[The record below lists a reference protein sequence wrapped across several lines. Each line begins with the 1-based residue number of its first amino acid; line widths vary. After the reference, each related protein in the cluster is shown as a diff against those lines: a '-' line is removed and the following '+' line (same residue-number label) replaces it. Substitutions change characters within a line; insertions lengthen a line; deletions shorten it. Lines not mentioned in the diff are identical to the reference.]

1 MLADEGLTMHELSLC
16 KFPVL
21 FVHCSCV
28 CSNSTMSSENE
39 SQILVQEDILLTE
52 QLQLYDV
59 TIIGGGPAGMYAAF
73 YSGMRDLKTKLIDA
87 NEKLGGRMLIYPE
100 KMIWDVGG
108 VTPVLCEKLITQL
121 EQQAQTFEPTIF
133 LGQQIRDLEKQDD
146 GTYLL
151 ETVTG
156 EKHWTRTVILA
167 IGRGILK
174 MAKLE
179 LEGAERYEV
188 SNLHYTVQELEP
200 FRGKR
205 VLISGGGNSA
215 VDWANELEPIA
226 EHVTVVHRRDQ
237 FGGHEKNIA
246 KMNDS
251 SVDVR
256 TPYEVSQLYSSN
268 GEMID
273 RVTLTH
279 LETGVSEQLAVDAV
293 IVNHGLK
300 SDFSGIKDW
309 GLSMD
314 DWNVYVNAKLESN
327 LPGVFAAGDFAYYD
341 SKLNLIAGAFTDA
354 ALAVNSA
361 KLYMDPEAPRM
372 AYVSSHNERFKEKN
386 KALGVVE
393 E

>member
-1 MLADEGLTMHELSLC
+1 M
-16 KFPVL
+16 
-21 FVHCSCV
+21 
-28 CSNSTMSSENE
+28 
-39 SQILVQEDILLTE
+39 TE
-52 QLQLYDV
+52 QLELYDV

-87 NEKLGGRMLIYPE
+87 NDKLGGRMLIYPE

-108 VTPVLCEKLITQL
+108 VTPILCEKLIVQL
-121 EQQAQTFEPTIF
+121 EQQAQTFDPTIV
-133 LGQQIRDLEKQDD
+133 LGQQVYGLERLED
-146 GTYLL
+146 GTYVL
-151 ETVTG
+151 ESTNG
-156 EKHWTRTVILA
+156 ERHWTRTIIVA

-226 EHVTVVHRRDQ
+226 EQVTVVHRRDQ
-237 FGGHEKNIA
+237 FGGHEKHIERM
-246 KMNDS
+246 KSS

-256 TPYEVSQLYSSN
+256 TPYEVSQLFSNN
-268 GEMID
+268 GETIE
-273 RVTLTH
+273 RVTLH
-279 LETGVSEQLAVDAV
+279 HVETGEYEQLSVDAV

-314 DWNVYVNAKLESN
+314 DWNVFVNAKLESN
-327 LPGVFAAGDFAYYD
+327 LPGIFGAGDFAF
-341 SKLNLIAGAFTDA
+341 LRAN
-354 ALAVNSA
+354 
-361 KLYMDPEAPRM
+361 
-372 AYVSSHNERFKEKN
+372 
-386 KALGVVE
+386 
-393 E
+393 

>member
-1 MLADEGLTMHELSLC
+1 M
-16 KFPVL
+16 
-21 FVHCSCV
+21 
-28 CSNSTMSSENE
+28 
-39 SQILVQEDILLTE
+39 TE
-52 QLQLYDV
+52 QLELYDV

-87 NEKLGGRMLIYPE
+87 NDKLGGRMLIYPE

-108 VTPVLCEKLITQL
+108 VTPILCEKLIVQL
-121 EQQAQTFEPTIF
+121 EQQAQTFDPTIV
-133 LGQQIRDLEKQDD
+133 LGQQVYGLERLED
-146 GTYLL
+146 GTYVL
-151 ETVTG
+151 ESTNG
-156 EKHWTRTVILA
+156 ERHWTRTIIVA

-226 EHVTVVHRRDQ
+226 EQVTVVHRRDQ
-237 FGGHEKNIA
+237 FGGHEKHIERM
-246 KMNDS
+246 KSS

-256 TPYEVSQLYSSN
+256 TPYEVSQLFSNN
-268 GEMID
+268 GETIE
-273 RVTLTH
+273 RVTLH
-279 LETGVSEQLAVDAV
+279 HVETGEYEQLSVDAV

-314 DWNVYVNAKLESN
+314 DWNVFVNAKLESN
-327 LPGVFAAGDFAYYD
+327 LPGIFGAGDFAFFE

-372 AYVSSHNERFKEKN
+372 AYVSSHNARFKEKN
-386 KALGVVE
+386 KALGIVE

>member
-1 MLADEGLTMHELSLC
+1 M
-16 KFPVL
+16 
-21 FVHCSCV
+21 
-28 CSNSTMSSENE
+28 
-39 SQILVQEDILLTE
+39 TE
-52 QLQLYDV
+52 QLELFDI

-73 YSGMRDLKTKLIDA
+73 YSGMRDMKTKLIDA
-87 NEKLGGRMLIYPE
+87 KEELGGRMLIYPE

-108 VTPVLCEKLITQL
+108 VTPILCEKLVDQL
-121 EQQAQTFEPTIF
+121 IQQARTFDPTIVF
-133 LGQQIRDLEKQDD
+133 GQQITGLERQED
-146 GTYLL
+146 GTYIL
-151 ETVTG
+151 TAATG
-156 EKHWTRTVILA
+156 ELHWTRTVLLA
-167 IGRGILK
+167 IGRGILR

-226 EHVTVVHRRDQ
+226 SQVTVVHRRDQ
-237 FGGHEKNIA
+237 FGGLEKNVLRM
-246 KMNDS
+246 KHS
-251 SVDVR
+251 SVNVL
-256 TPYEVSQLYSSN
+256 TPYEVSQLYSGN
-268 GEMID
+268 GHSVEQ
-273 RVTLTH
+273 VTIRH
-279 LETGVSEQLAVDAV
+279 IESGETQQLDVDAV

-300 SDFSGIKDW
+300 ADFSGIRDW
-309 GLSMD
+309 GLDMD
-314 DWNVYVNAKLESN
+314 EWNVFVGPKLNTN
-327 LPGVFAAGDFAYYD
+327 LPGIFSAGDFAAYD
-341 SKLNLIAGAFTDA
+341 SKITFIAGAFTDA

-361 KLYMDPEAPRM
+361 KLYLDPEAPSM

>member
-1 MLADEGLTMHELSLC
+1 M
-16 KFPVL
+16 
-21 FVHCSCV
+21 
-28 CSNSTMSSENE
+28 
-39 SQILVQEDILLTE
+39 TE
-52 QLQLYDV
+52 QLELYDV

-73 YSGMRDLKTKLIDA
+73 YSGMRDLKTKVIDA
-87 NEKLGGRMLIYPE
+87 NEQLGGRMLIYPE
-100 KMIWDVGG
+100 KMVWDVGG
-108 VTPVLCEKLITQL
+108 VTPTLCEKLIVQL
-121 EQQAQTFEPTIF
+121 EQQAKTFDPTII
-133 LGQQIRDLEKQDD
+133 LGTQVYGMEQQED
-146 GTYLL
+146 GTYIL
-151 ETVTG
+151 VTSEG
-156 EKHWTRTVILA
+156 EKHWTRTIILA
-167 IGRGILK
+167 IGRGILR

-226 EHVTVVHRRDQ
+226 EQVTVVHRREQ
-237 FGGHEKNIA
+237 FGGHEKNII
-246 KMNDS
+246 KMKES

-256 TPYEVSQLYSSN
+256 TPYEVTQLSSSN

-273 RVTLTH
+273 RVTVAH
-279 LETGVSEQLAVDAV
+279 LESGETEQFTVDAV

-300 SDFSGIKDW
+300 ADFSGIKDW
-309 GLSMD
+309 GLQMD
-314 DWNVYVNAKLESN
+314 DWNVFVNGKLESN
-327 LPGVFAAGDFAYYD
+327 LPGIFAAGDFANFD

-361 KLYMDPEAPRM
+361 KLYMDPEAPKV